1 MVLEEDQKVQG
12 VQGVQEVHQEVEPD
26 AKEEPF
32 QEEELQGVL
41 QEAAAVASAEQKD
54 GQEEPVELVE
64 AAVLV
69 GLEDEPEELE
79 ELAPESNQ
87 AEEVHRE
94 ELHHTGNHS
103 QEAPRHRKNHSQ
115 GPGPQKTFPTSRR
128 D

>member
-69 GLEDEPEELE
+69 GLKDEPEELE
-79 ELAPESNQ
+79 GLAPESNQ
-87 AEEVHRE
+87 VAEVHRE
-94 ELHHTGNHS
+94 ELHHTENHNR
-103 QEAPRHRKNHSQ
+103 EVLRHRESHGQ
-115 GPGPQKTFPTSRR
+115 EPGLQKTFPTS
-128 D
+128 